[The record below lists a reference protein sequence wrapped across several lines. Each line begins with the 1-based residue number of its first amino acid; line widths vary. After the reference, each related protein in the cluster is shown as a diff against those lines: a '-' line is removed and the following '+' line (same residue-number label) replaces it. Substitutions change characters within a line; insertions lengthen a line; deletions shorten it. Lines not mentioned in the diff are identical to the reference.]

1 MIQKINSKEL
11 LKKDSMIA
19 SSEKNDCVVY
29 AIGTAFNLNYDE
41 AHKEVSERFN
51 RQEGKGTRRSNI
63 LQGMQEGTTI
73 NGKTVTKVIKAPT
86 NTYKVYGKIV
96 DRKVRLSSFVKQNQ
110 EGTYMVLVRNHAL
123 TVKDGV
129 VLDNN
134 TKTKEKALVEVAIKV
149 D

>member
-1 MIQKINSKEL
+1 MNKINSKTL
-11 LKKDSMIA
+11 LKGDSTIA
-19 SSEKNDCVVY
+19 SSESRDCTVY
-29 AIGTAFNLNYDE
+29 AIASAFDLSYDE
-41 AHKEVSERFN
+41 AHKEVADRFN
-51 RQEGKGTRRSNI
+51 RQQGRGAKTSSILEG
-63 LQGMQEGTTI
+63 MAEGTTI
-73 NGKTVTKVIKAPT
+73 NGKTVSKVIKAPT
-86 NTYKVYGKIV
+86 TTYKVYGKIV